1 MRDMESTPSTGRLV
15 APITAAGDST
25 RDAVVVAIHQPNFFP
40 WLGYFDKLARADIFV
55 VLDSVQ
61 FPKKQGTWMNRVRV
75 LADGVPRWLTVPVDR
90 TYHGVRSVQEM
101 RIAPDAPWRRETS
114 DLLRH
119 CYAKAPFFDAVASSI
134 EDLVAAPHDLI
145 AELNLT
151 SLAAVVDRVL
161 PGAAAMVRSSELD
174 VDGAA
179 TDLLIA
185 TTKAVGGTVYLSG
198 DGADGYQDDARFAEQ
213 GLELQFQ
220 NFAPQPYAQ
229 IGSKEFVPGLSVL
242 DALFNLGFEGTAAL
256 LDRVPRA
263 RV

>member
-1 MRDMESTPSTGRLV
+1 MESTPSTGRLV

-25 RDAVVVAIHQPNFFP
+25 RAAVVVAIHQPNFFP
-40 WLGYFDKLARADIFV
+40 WLGYFDKLARADVFV

-101 RIAPDAPWRRETS
+101 RIAPDAPWRRETI

-119 CYAKAPFFDAVASSI
+119 CYAKAPFFDAVEPSI
-134 EDLVAAPHDLI
+134 EDLIAAPHDLI

-151 SLAAVVDRVL
+151 SLAALVDRVL
-161 PGAAAMVRSSELD
+161 PGAAAMVRSSDLD

-198 DGADGYQDDARFAEQ
+198 DGADGYQDDSRFAEQ

-220 NFAPQPYAQ
+220 NFTPEPYPQ

-256 LDRVPRA
+256 LDRAPRA
-263 RV
+263 RA

>member
-1 MRDMESTPSTGRLV
+1 MESTPSTGRLA
-15 APITAAGDST
+15 APAAAAGDAT
-25 RDAVVVAIHQPNFFP
+25 RAAVVVAIHQPNFFP
-40 WLGYFDKLARADIFV
+40 WLGYFDKLARADVFV

-75 LADGVPRWLTVPVDR
+75 LDNGVPRWLTVPVDR

-101 RIAPDAPWRRETS
+101 RIAPDAPWRRETI

-119 CYAKAPFFDAVASSI
+119 CYAKAPFFDAVAPSV
-134 EDLVAAPHDLI
+134 EDLIGRPHDFI
-145 AELNLT
+145 AELNLA
-151 SLAAVVDRVL
+151 SLAALVEWVV
-161 PGAAAMVRSSELD
+161 PGAPGMVRSSELN
-174 VDGAA
+174 VNGAA

-185 TTKAVGGTVYLSG
+185 TTKAVGGTAYLSG
-198 DGADGYQDDARFAEQ
+198 DGADGYQEDGRFAEE

-220 NFAPQPYAQ
+220 SFAPQPYPQ

-256 LDRVPRA
+256 LDRPPRA
-263 RV
+263 RA